1 MAVTTP
7 DTSAVRAWA
16 RKNGYDV
23 ADRGRLP
30 AEVQDAYVAAHRKGS
45 GGADGGSGETAGKA
59 VAPARKAGSKTAA
72 PSAATKKAA
81 PPAPPRA
88 AAEDRD
94 ATSDTTPRPKPSPVT
109 DDRRLVALGEELA
122 ALTERVAVLE
132 AASGGRSSSKS
143 GSKSEAKSSR
153 FRRSR

>member
-45 GGADGGSGETAGKA
+45 GGVDGGSGQATRKPA
-59 VAPARKAGSKTAA
+59 VPA
-72 PSAATKKAA
+72 KKAA
-81 PPAPPRA
+81 AEPRVPARPA
-88 AAEDRD
+88 VEDRD
-94 ATSDTTPRPKPSPVT
+94 RTSSTTPRPKPSPVT
-109 DDRRLVALGEELA
+109 DDRRLVALGEELS
-122 ALTERVAVLE
+122 ALSDRVAALE
-132 AASGGRSSSKS
+132 AASGGRSGSKSGSTS
-143 GSKSEAKSSR
+143 GSKSEGMGSR

>member
-30 AEVQDAYVAAHRKGS
+30 AEVQDAYVAAHRKGT
-45 GGADGGSGETAGKA
+45 GGVDGGSGQATRKA
-59 VAPARKAGSKTAA
+59 VVPAKKAGIKKAASPAAAGPPAPAR
-72 PSAATKKAA
+72 P
-81 PPAPPRA
+81 

-94 ATSDTTPRPKPSPVT
+94 PTSSTTPRPKPSPVT

-122 ALTERVAVLE
+122 ALSDRVAALE
-132 AASGGRSSSKS
+132 AASGGRSGSKS
-143 GSKSEAKSSR
+143 GSTSEAKGSR